1 MISRKGFM
9 NWNLMYCLFTNN
21 EITGLNFKQL
31 PLELVTSQHEHTV
44 HIYNSKNCPQEFL
57 FWLVDPLLMM

>member
-1 MISRKGFM
+1 M